1 MKKEDKDFWKDIIY
15 KKDGS
20 LNEKQILKELSDFS
34 FMMENVPKVYCAVT
48 NHRMSKCLY
57 PANTVIS
64 IFEELFLDKE
74 IAKDDVS
81 EMIKSCETLSELV
94 EELRDYFE
102 IDIPQPI
109 KR

>member
-1 MKKEDKDFWKDIIY
+1 MKKEYKEFWKDIIY

-20 LNEKQILKELSDFS
+20 LNEKQVLKEMSDFS
-34 FMMENVPKVYCAVT
+34 FMMDNVPKVYCAIT
-48 NHRMSKCLY
+48 NHRLSKCLY

-64 IFEELFLDKE
+64 VFEELFLDKE

-81 EMIKSCETLSELV
+81 EMIKSCGTIEDLV

-102 IDIPQPI
+102 IDSPQLI